1 MQSIA
6 TDYEVKPAA
15 VAMLELNLHTGS
27 ILFDAGDAVIEDV
40 FSSVAR
46 RLVENGSQI
55 AAQDFQLSA
64 GEL

>member
-1 MQSIA
+1 MQSIG

-15 VAMLELNLHTGS
+15 AAMLELNLHTGS
-27 ILFDAGDAVIEDV
+27 ILFDPGHAVIEDV

-55 AAQDFQLSA
+55 VVQDLQLSA